1 MTERLGQAEEEDMVK
16 VLALSPHTDDVELGA
31 GALLARLV
39 DDGAEVT
46 VVAFST
52 GHKESG
58 ATKEEMAAAMHVLGI
73 TVWAIRNYPD
83 HFYYRQ
89 RQTLLRDLEKMR
101 DALVPDLVLV
111 PASGDPH
118 QDHQTVTQEALRAW
132 RWCNVRML
140 GYETLRVRPPSE
152 PLRLS
157 CYAPA
162 SEQHWTRKWAAV
174 DAYVSQWEN
183 DCMKGDVLRGLA
195 RVRGAQVGC
204 QYAEAFEVL
213 RWTL

>member
-1 MTERLGQAEEEDMVK
+1 MK

-39 DDGAEVT
+39 DEGAKVA
-46 VVAFST
+46 VAAFST
-52 GHKESG
+52 GHHLSG
-58 ATKEEMAAAMHVLGI
+58 AKKEEMAAAMKVLGI
-73 TVWAIRNYPD
+73 TAWTLLNYPD

-101 DALVPDLVLV
+101 DALEPDLVLV
-111 PASGDPH
+111 PASSDPH

-132 RWCNVRML
+132 RWRNVRML
-140 GYETLRVRPPSE
+140 GYETLRARPPSE

-162 SEQHWTRKWAAV
+162 SEQHWARKWAAV
-174 DAYVSQWEN
+174 DSYVSQWYN
-183 DCMKGDVLRGLA
+183 GCLQGDVLRGLA
-195 RVRGAQVGC
+195 LVRGAQVGC
-204 QYAEAFEVL
+204 EYAEAFEVL

>member
-1 MTERLGQAEEEDMVK
+1 MK
-16 VLALSPHTDDVELGA
+16 VLALSPHTDDAELGA
-31 GALLARLV
+31 GALLTRLV
-39 DDGAEVT
+39 DEGAEVS

-52 GHKESG
+52 GHHLSG
-58 ATKEEMAAAMHVLGI
+58 ATKEEMAAAMEALGI
-73 TVWAIRNYPD
+73 TAWTLRNYPD
-83 HFYYRQ
+83 NFYYRQ

-101 DALVPDLVLV
+101 DAIEPDLVLV

-132 RWCNVRML
+132 RWRNVRML
-140 GYETLRVRPPSE
+140 GYETLRARTAAEPFRPT
-152 PLRLS
+152 
-157 CYAPA
+157 CYAPF
-162 SEQHWTRKWAAV
+162 EEKHWFKKWAAV
-174 DAYVSQWEN
+174 YAYESQRYN
-183 DCMKGDVLRGLA
+183 GCMQGDVLHGLA

>member
-1 MTERLGQAEEEDMVK
+1 MK

-39 DDGAEVT
+39 DEGAEVT

-52 GHKESG
+52 GHHLSG
-58 ATKEEMAAAMHVLGI
+58 ATKDEMAAAMEVLGI
-73 TVWAIRNYPD
+73 TTWTLRNYPD
-83 HFYYRQ
+83 HFYSRQ
-89 RQTLLRDLEKMR
+89 RQTLLRDLEHLR
-101 DALVPDLVLV
+101 DALEPDLVLV

-118 QDHQTVTQEALRAW
+118 QDHHTATQETLRAW
-132 RWCNVRML
+132 RWRNVRIL
-140 GYETLRVRPPSE
+140 GYETLRTRTAAE
-152 PLRLS
+152 PLRLT

-162 SEQHWTRKWAAV
+162 SGPYWTRKWAAIY
-174 DAYVSQWEN
+174 AYASQRYNE
-183 DCMKGDVLRGLA
+183 CMKEDVVRGLA
-195 RVRGAQVGC
+195 RFRGAQVGC